1 MNDVNILH
9 FLSSTVYTRPVAV
22 LCSAGPKHP
31 CQAHV
36 TTRVESVQTWQS
48 LSGTSDTA
56 GQAGERKTD
65 LYRCKNNNTDQ
76 L

>member
-9 FLSSTVYTRPVAV
+9 FPSSTVYTRLVAV
-22 LCSAGPKHP
+22 LCSADPERP
-31 CQAHV
+31 YLARVTAHA
-36 TTRVESVQTWQS
+36 ESVQTWLS

-56 GQAGERKTD
+56 GQAGERKID
-65 LYRCKNNNTDQ
+65 FCRCKNNDAYQ